1 MNRNCNCHQPQVRIP
16 MGNDFT
22 VEARTSVYDTDKGI
36 YVPFDISAAEDVAVS
51 VVGLYSR
58 ISGGDVKV
66 TPEGV
71 SASFPGTVPV
81 GRYGVEILFRDSEG
95 KGRVFERNLFE
106 VVGSSGEATLES
118 SSEGETGDGHNISVD
133 VRTRTVRIGKTT
145 GVTNYTLLENKP
157 SIGGITLEGNKMA
170 DELGLLNRGEADERY
185 VRCIPDMNNDFND
198 DYAN

>member
-1 MNRNCNCHQPQVRIP
+1 

-81 GRYGVEILFRDSEG
+81 GRYGVEILFKDSEG
-95 KGRVFERNLFE
+95 KGRIFERNLFE
-106 VVGSSGEATLES
+106 VVGSSGEATQES
-118 SSEGETGDGHNISVD
+118 SAEGETGDGYNISVD

-145 GVTNYTLLENKP
+145 GVTDYVLLDNKP
-157 SIGGITLEGNKMA
+157 SIGGITLEGNKTA

>member
-1 MNRNCNCHQPQVRIP
+1 

-118 SSEGETGDGHNISVD
+118 SAEGETGDGHNISVD
-133 VRTRTVRIGKTT
+133 VRTRTVHIGKST
-145 GVTNYTLLENKP
+145 GVTDYTLLENKP
-157 SIGGITLEGNKMA
+157 SIGGVTLEGDKA
-170 DELGLLNRGEADERY
+170 AQELGLLDREEADERY
-185 VRCIPDMNNDFND
+185 ARRIPDMNNDFND

>member
-1 MNRNCNCHQPQVRIP
+1 

-118 SSEGETGDGHNISVD
+118 SAEGETGDGHNISVD

-145 GVTNYTLLENKP
+145 GASDYSLLENKP